1 MPAAG
6 AVGDAPAMAEDPPV
20 RRNVYGKWNPK
31 LEWEYG
37 LEPVGGAD
45 GAAGEVPL
53 KATCKFCVTFGR
65 EPATA
70 APREA
75 AAAAAADGKA
85 GEPGEAPPA
94 KRRRGKRRT
103 AHTTGNFNVSHV
115 KTHLSMEHPA
125 AWARYCELRAAPSFS
140 REASAAFFAAGG
152 TAGAPT
158 AGADGAASQPPRGSA
173 AGDGDA
179 GSVGGGGGGEE
190 DAATAAC
197 LAALQTRG
205 VSAAVVG
212 KLDEEELAAVLAAFM
227 VGYSGKR
234 AHKFAALRRCLTAVF
249 QGDDIAGDT
258 LIGDS
263 AVPEDAFSTAVVD
276 GLNGD
281 PACRATLGYRS
292 RLATFLQLLRAPPPA
307 PH

>member
-1 MPAAG
+1 VG
-6 AVGDAPAMAEDPPV
+6 AVLRAARGAQLLARGE
-20 RRNVYGKWNPK
+20 RSLLRG
-31 LEWEYG
+31 G
-37 LEPVGGAD
+37 RHGGGAHRR
-45 GAAGEVPL
+45 G
-53 KATCKFCVTFGR
+53 GR
-65 EPATA
+65 
-70 APREA
+70 RRVA
-75 AAAAAADGKA
+75 AAAGWR
-85 GEPGEAPPA
+85 GRG
-94 KRRRGKRRT
+94 RRCRVG
-103 AHTTGNFNVSHV
+103 
-115 KTHLSMEHPA
+115 
-125 AWARYCELRAAPSFS
+125 
-140 REASAAFFAAGG
+140 
-152 TAGAPT
+152 
-158 AGADGAASQPPRGSA
+158 
-173 AGDGDA
+173 
-179 GSVGGGGGGEE
+179 GGGGGGEE